1 MFRNPVMLL
10 ALAITATVA
19 VWGLVDT
26 QGLATIAK
34 ASTRTMFESRG
45 WFIMLSATV
54 ELLVCL
60 WLATSRFGA
69 IKLGQ
74 DDEEPEFST
83 VSWLTMLFAAG
94 MGVGLLFFG
103 AAEPLTHYLTVRNYL
118 GAYQAPRAALLF
130 TDFHWGLH
138 AWGIYGITALVIAY
152 FGFRRGCAQLV
163 SAPIRYMFGETGWP
177 RVVGAACDLM
187 AIVAIAIGLAGS
199 VAMGVY
205 QVQSGVNA
213 LFGWESSGVGTTATL
228 FVALC
233 LAFMVPLTVDLG
245 QGMARLS
252 NVAMGIAMLLL
263 LFIVLAG
270 PTRVIMSG
278 IVDSIGVYLS
288 GIVEQSF
295 RTFTFADEK
304 VAGWFEAWTLTYMV
318 WWLAWAPFVGV
329 FIARISRGRT
339 IREFVIGVLLV
350 PTAFSMFW
358 FGAFGSFGF
367 AEAFGARSETAD
379 TIVDVVSKDINST
392 TFFLLDLLP
401 FPTLSTAAT
410 ALAIFLFVV
419 TSVVSAAYVLAMFSS
434 GGNPDPSTRMKLIW
448 GAILAVLGLVMILA
462 NDLDAI
468 RAIIAFGA
476 LPFVLIV
483 VLLMVCLLKALRQE
497 RTTVERDAR

>member
-1 MFRNPVMLL
+1 MFT
-10 ALAITATVA
+10 ALAITATVTI
-19 VWGLVDT
+19 WGLVDVT
-26 QGLATIAK
+26 GLAAFAK
-34 ASTRTMFESRG
+34 ASTVATFESRG
-45 WFIMLSATV
+45 WFIMLSVTI

-69 IKLGQ
+69 IKLGR
-74 DDEEPEFST
+74 DDDEPEFST

-103 AAEPLTHYLTVRNYL
+103 AAEPMTHFLTFRSHVDP
-118 GAYQAPRAALLF
+118 YQAPRVALLF

-152 FGFRRGCAQLV
+152 FSFRRGCAQLV
-163 SAPIRYMFGETGWP
+163 SAPIRYMFGESGWP
-177 RVVGAACDLM
+177 RLIGAVCDVM

-213 LFGWESSGVGTTATL
+213 LFGWEHSGVGTTSVI

-233 LAFMVPLTVDLG
+233 LAFLAPLTVDLG
-245 QGMARLS
+245 KGMARLS
-252 NVAMGIAMLLL
+252 NVAMGIAVLLL
-263 LFIVLAG
+263 LFIILAG
-270 PTRVIMSG
+270 PTRVIMNG

-304 VAGWFEAWTLTYMV
+304 VKGWFESWTLTYMV

-339 IREFVIGVLLV
+339 IREFVVGVLLV
-350 PTAFSMFW
+350 PTAFSVVW
-358 FGAFGSFGF
+358 FGAFGTLGF
-367 AEAFGARSETAD
+367 AEAFGAGDA
-379 TIVDVVSKDINST
+379 IVDIVSNDINRT

-401 FPTLSTAAT
+401 WSTLTTAAT
-410 ALAIFLFVV
+410 AVAIFLFVV

-434 GGNPDPSTRMKLIW
+434 GGDPDPSTRTKLIW
-448 GAILAVLGLVMILA
+448 GAILAVLGLVMILT

-483 VLLMVCLLKALRQE
+483 LLLMMCLLKALRQE
-497 RTTVERDAR
+497 RTMSETDGK

>member
-1 MFRNPVMLL
+1 MTASPLL
-10 ALAITATVA
+10 IIALAISAA
-19 VWGLVDT
+19 IALWGIVDP
-26 QGLATIAK
+26 QGLGALANSVVL
-34 ASTRTMFESRG
+34 AQFESRG

-54 ELLVCL
+54 ELVVCL
-60 WLATSRFGA
+60 WLAASRFGA
-69 IKLGQ
+69 IKLGR

-103 AAEPLTHYLTVRNYL
+103 AAEPLSHFLTVREYV
-118 GAYQAPRAALLF
+118 GTYQAPRAALLF

-163 SAPIRYMFGETGWP
+163 SAPIRYMFGERGWP
-177 RVVGAACDLM
+177 RLVGAMCDLM

-213 LFGWESSGVGTTATL
+213 LFGWESSGIGTTATL

-233 LAFMVPLTVDLG
+233 LAFLVPLTVDLG

-252 NVAMGIAMLLL
+252 NIAMGIAVLLL
-263 LFIVLAG
+263 LFIILAG

-278 IVDSIGVYLS
+278 IVDSFGVYLS
-288 GIVEQSF
+288 NIVEQSF
-295 RTFTFADEK
+295 RTFTFTDEK
-304 VAGWFEAWTLTYMV
+304 VTGWFEAWTLTYMV

-350 PTAFSMFW
+350 PTVFSMFW
-358 FGAFGSFGF
+358 FGAFGTFGF
-367 AEAFGARSETAD
+367 AEAFGTDNE
-379 TIVDVVSKDINST
+379 IVDVVSNDINRT

-401 FPTLSTAAT
+401 FSVLSTAAT
-410 ALAIFLFVV
+410 AIAIFLFVV

-434 GGNPDPSTRMKLIW
+434 EGNPDPSTRMKLTW
-448 GAILAVLGLVMILA
+448 GVILAILGLVMILA

-476 LPFVLIV
+476 LPFVFIV
-483 VLLMVCLLKALRQE
+483 VALMMCLLKALRQE
-497 RTTVERDAR
+497 RTAMEADAK

>member
-1 MFRNPVMLL
+1 MLRNPVMLI
-10 ALAITATVA
+10 ALAITAAVA
-19 VWGLVDT
+19 IWGLVDT
-26 QGLATIAK
+26 QGLAAIAK
-34 ASTRTMFESRG
+34 ASTSTMFESRG

-60 WLATSRFGA
+60 WLATSRFGS
-69 IKLGQ
+69 IKLGR

-103 AAEPLTHYLTVRNYL
+103 AAEPISHFLTIKEYVN
-118 GAYQAPRAALLF
+118 AYQAPRAALLF

-152 FGFRRGCAQLV
+152 FGFRRGCTQLV

-177 RVVGAACDLM
+177 RMIGAACDLM

-213 LFGWESSGVGTTATL
+213 LFGWQSSGIGTTATI

-233 LAFMVPLTVDLG
+233 LAFLLPLTVDLG

-252 NVAMGIAMLLL
+252 NLAMGIAVLLL
-263 LFIVLAG
+263 LFIILAG
-270 PTRVIMSG
+270 PTHLIMSG
-278 IVDSIGVYLS
+278 IVDSFGVYLS
-288 GIVEQSF
+288 NIVEQSF

-304 VAGWFEAWTLTYMV
+304 VNGWFEAWTLTYMV

-350 PTAFSMFW
+350 PTTFSIIW
-358 FGAFGSFGF
+358 FGAFGTFGF
-367 AEAFGARSETAD
+367 VEAFGAGAGDE
-379 TIVDVVSKDINST
+379 IVDVVSNDINRT

-401 FPTLSTAAT
+401 FSTLSTAAT
-410 ALAIFLFVV
+410 AVAIFLFVV

-434 GGNPDPSTRMKLIW
+434 GGNPDPSTRLKLTW
-448 GAILAVLGLVMILA
+448 GVILSVLGLVMILA

-483 VLLMVCLLKALRQE
+483 AALMMCLLKALRQE
-497 RTTVERDAR
+497 RTTMEADGR